1 MNLDP
6 RTLLF
11 SLVLTYLLSAAGI
24 LIAVSGR
31 GGNSRPDGMRKWA
44 AAMLIETLT
53 WILIAKRGAI
63 PDFLSVVVANGF
75 HAATY
80 ALILAAVYEFQQR
93 KAPRWQYWLPVA
105 MALVMTA
112 MLENQI
118 RSRFVWDA
126 LVYGFQMVLVG
137 RALLTD
143 AETRAGRAW
152 RLMFGGTIMVLIVLL
167 LRAGDALFVSGEL
180 AQPQNSAALL
190 PVQLISYVGIMAIAL
205 LGSIGFVL
213 MVKERTDRE
222 VMNLAMTDS
231 LTQAPNRR
239 ALMEYAER
247 VLARRSNLPVALM
260 MVDLDHFKLI
270 NDTHGHLTGDE
281 VLRKA
286 SALIVKRL
294 RGHDLMGRYGGEE
307 FCVIAPETDTRG
319 AMVLAESL
327 RAIIASTPIA
337 TDKGELTLTVSI
349 GMSCCPATVTR
360 SVNEVLAEADAALY
374 DAKHSG
380 RNKVVCFGATSA

>member
-1 MNLDP
+1 MSLDP

-31 GGNSRPDGMRKWA
+31 GSNSKPDGMRKWA

-93 KAPRWQYWLPVA
+93 KAPHWQYWLPVV

-143 AETRAGRAW
+143 AGTRAGRAW
-152 RLMFGGTIMVLIVLL
+152 RLMFGGTVMVLIVLL
-167 LRAGDALFVSGEL
+167 LRAGDALFVSSEL
-180 AQPQNSAALL
+180 AQPQNAAAVL
-190 PVQLISYVGIMAIAL
+190 PVQLITYVAIMAIAL

-222 VMNLAMTDS
+222 VMLLAMTDS

-239 ALMEYAER
+239 ALMEYAEH
-247 VLARRSNLPVALM
+247 VMARRSNLPVALL

-307 FCVIAPETDTRG
+307 FCVIAPETDTNG
-319 AMVLAESL
+319 ALVLAESL

-337 TDKGELTLTVSI
+337 TDKGELAITVSI

-380 RNKVVCFGATSA
+380 RNKVVCFSVANA